1 MKRRY
6 KVYELRDC
14 PMIRLNN
21 NILKGFNLKI
31 GDIIIV
37 NYEEGKIIIEKEVAK

>member
-1 MKRRY
+1 MMRQY

-21 NILKGFNLKI
+21 NILKEFGFEVGNNIMVEYLK
-31 GDIIIV
+31 
-37 NYEEGKIIIEKEVAK
+37 NKIIIEKI